1 MKILAQLIRR
11 QLRLEAN
18 KWGHCAVYEKELQR
32 VWPTTEENRKAKIAQ
47 FAEQHGFRLV
57 YYKLGLCAI
66 FVEDST
72 CHDLRTSENRRA
84 PKQRS
89 EPAAERHDKTALL

>member
-18 KWGHCAVYEKELQR
+18 EFGYCAIYEEELQR
-32 VWPTTEENRKAKIAQ
+32 VWPKNEENRKAKIAR
-47 FAEQHGFRLV
+47 FAKEHGFRLI

-66 FVEDST
+66 FVEES
-72 CHDLRTSENRRA
+72 SEGEIETGEKRRGDHS
-84 PKQRS
+84 P
-89 EPAAERHDKTALL
+89 H

>member
-18 KWGHCAVYEKELQR
+18 EFGYCAIYEEELQR
-32 VWPTTEENRKAKIAQ
+32 VWPKNEENRKAKIAR
-47 FAEQHGFRLV
+47 FAKEHGFRLI

-66 FVEDST
+66 FVEES
-72 CHDLRTSENRRA
+72 SEGEIETR
-84 PKQRS
+84 
-89 EPAAERHDKTALL
+89 ETRHGDHSPH